1 MKAGGTDIKAADKR
15 DSMRNKGGS
24 LAIALAIVLTSMPML
39 FDGMFT
45 APASASAQD
54 DWKEEFEDICAQTQ
68 DSMSFTPDELKS
80 RVGRCDALR
89 PRIEKL
95 DETQKKVYLKR
106 LQMCRDLL
114 VFVLEFKTGK

>member
-1 MKAGGTDIKAADKR
+1 
-15 DSMRNKGGS
+15 MRNKRGS
-24 LAIALAIVLTSMPML
+24 LAIALATALVVLSSMPVL
-39 FDGMFT
+39 SNSGC
-45 APASASAQD
+45 ASAAAASAQD
-54 DWKEEFEDICAQTQ
+54 DWKKEFEDICSKTQ

-80 RVGRCDALR
+80 LVGRCDALR

-114 VFVLEFKTGK
+114 AFVLESRTGK

>member
-1 MKAGGTDIKAADKR
+1 
-15 DSMRNKGGS
+15 MRNMRGS
-24 LAIALAIVLTSMPML
+24 LAIALAAALVVLASAPV
-39 FDGMFT
+39 FSDGRC
-45 APASASAQD
+45 ASAAAASAQD
-54 DWKEEFEDICAQTQ
+54 DWKKEFEDICSRTQ

-80 RVGRCDALR
+80 LVGRCDALR

-114 VFVLEFKTGK
+114 AFVLESKTGK